1 MKEFLRTPRFKKTVY
16 ILGALI
22 VLSLAF
28 QAGMAVGFHRAEFGH
43 RFDQSYMDAYGR
55 HPEMGKAR
63 ERDEPFETHGA
74 IGKVLSVSLPTIVVE
89 EKNIEKVVR
98 VSSSTVVRHF
108 RDHID
113 ITTIKPN
120 DFIVV
125 IGEPN
130 NNSEVVAKFIRMLP
144 PPPDVTGTNN
154 TATSSATSSA
164 IK

>member
-1 MKEFLRTPRFKKTVY
+1 MKEFLRTSRFKKTVY

-28 QAGMAVGFHRAEFGH
+28 HAGMAVGFHRAEFGH
-43 RFDQSYMDAYGR
+43 RFDQSYMNAYGR
-55 HPEMGKAR
+55 HPEMGKGR

-89 EKNIEKVVR
+89 DKNIEKVVR
-98 VSSSTVVRHF
+98 ISSSTIVRHF

-120 DFIVV
+120 DFIIV

-144 PPPDVTGTNN
+144 PPSDFIETN
-154 TATSSATSSA
+154 TAATSSETSSAT
-164 IK
+164 K